1 MERMWHREL
10 VIFLSLLLFSISL
23 FAQNKTSVDCE
34 NRIGPRYTEQH
45 LNIRLRTIKKNFVIY
60 SQFGYFDKSLAVLNF
75 QLKGYGVSSAK
86 RKKIINQIK
95 EMSHWDGEKVLEVD
109 RTPTKNA
116 ELISIYSNTD
126 ITNITT
132 FDPLTSI
139 LPLTQVIE
147 KYLSEKQA
155 KKVIEALLAEEA
167 NSSCGVS
174 FLDNTF
180 CIYQRKGAVIEG
192 YGTIDKSFKNY
203 EAFLKDYLGKCS
215 IGI

>member
-1 MERMWHREL
+1 MWYRKL
-10 VIFLSLLLFSISL
+10 MITLFLFFTSISL
-23 FAQNKTSVDCE
+23 FAQDKSSVDCE
-34 NRIGPRYTEQH
+34 NRIGTRHTEQL
-45 LNIRLRTIKKNFVIY
+45 LNIRLRIIKRNSVIY

-75 QLKGYGVSSAK
+75 QLKSYGVSSAK

-116 ELISIYSNTD
+116 EFLYIYNNTD

-132 FDPLTSI
+132 FDPLTSM

-155 KKVIEALLAEEA
+155 KKVIEALLAE
-167 NSSCGVS
+167 
-174 FLDNTF
+174 
-180 CIYQRKGAVIEG
+180 
-192 YGTIDKSFKNY
+192 
-203 EAFLKDYLGKCS
+203 
-215 IGI
+215 

>member
-1 MERMWHREL
+1 
-10 VIFLSLLLFSISL
+10 
-23 FAQNKTSVDCE
+23 
-34 NRIGPRYTEQH
+34 
-45 LNIRLRTIKKNFVIY
+45 
-60 SQFGYFDKSLAVLNF
+60 
-75 QLKGYGVSSAK
+75 
-86 RKKIINQIK
+86 
-95 EMSHWDGEKVLEVD
+95 MSHWDGEKVLEVD

-215 IGI
+215 IGK